1 MKFKNGIKGTVV
13 GYDLTSTEIKNLLKA
28 QIKMRFIF
36 LSPQDETIQTDT
48 LYLLDRIV
56 DGNIQKI
63 NISDVSFATDK
74 EIKESTYSEVLK
86 ILQEKLANNI
96 VNVVFSRET
105 LMKKKPLIDII
116 GDIKPEIING
126 CVYVDYD
133 NGMFTLMNK
142 SKNNLPNCMY
152 YWEETGSM
160 FIFTE
165 EKPILM
171 YQSKFDNIE
180 EILC

>member
-1 MKFKNGIKGTVV
+1 MKFKNGIKGTIV
-13 GYDLTSTEIKNLLKA
+13 GYDLTSTEIRNLLKA

-36 LSPQDETIQTDT
+36 LSPQDETIETDT

-56 DGNIQKI
+56 DGNTQRIF
-63 NISDVSFATDK
+63 ISDVSFATDSK
-74 EIKESTYSEVLK
+74 IKEASYYDVLK

-96 VNVVFSRET
+96 VNVVFSREL

-116 GDIKPEIING
+116 GDIKPEIIDG
-126 CVYVDYD
+126 CVYIDYKD
-133 NGMFTLMNK
+133 GMFTLMNK

-160 FIFTE
+160 FVFTE

-171 YQSKFDNIE
+171 YKSKFDNIE
-180 EILC
+180 DILC